1 MRPVK
6 MQKINSVIN
15 QPNNKFI
22 LRVDSESSPDI
33 DQRIASNTKQSQDA
47 LAAEKANASSSVNQT
62 EKNTKSEFKRKVSRS
77 RRSDSDNGS
86 LVGSTTSIH
95 NPARY
100 NSQVLPD
107 GHHS

>member
-1 MRPVK
+1 
-6 MQKINSVIN
+6 MQKINSVVS
-15 QPNNKFI
+15 QPQNKFI

-33 DQRIASNTKQSQDA
+33 DQRIASNTNQSQDA
-47 LAAEKANASSSVNQT
+47 LGAVNANASLSVNQT
-62 EKNTKSEFKRKVSRS
+62 EKNTRREFKRKVSRS

-86 LVGSTTSIH
+86 IVGSTTSIH

-100 NSQVLPD
+100 NSQVIPN